1 LSNFTALPEVAPL
14 SWIKVTTA
22 LALGVLAAF
31 SQAGQASAAAG
42 GPAAP
47 GVTAAAAIV
56 IDGDSGQVL
65 WERNAHQ
72 HRPMASTTK
81 LMTSL
86 LAVESG
92 HLDDVV
98 TISKRASGIGE
109 ATIFLKENEKLTL
122 RELLYGVLLSSGN
135 DASTAVAEYLGGNEP
150 KFVEMMNKRAAE
162 LGLKDTHFSNPHG
175 LPSDNHYSSAYDLA
189 QLLKVASSFPEWRE
203 VAQSQTKAISGLG
216 KPDGRLLKNHIKLLW
231 NYPSALGG
239 KSGYTN
245 AAGRCFIGSARK
257 GGRYVIQ
264 SVLGASDMWGD
275 SQRLLAWGLDNFEN
289 VVVAKKGE
297 IVGTVPINAGYNRMV
312 EVVAPRD
319 VMVCLPRGTAEKANL
334 QQVWQL
340 PDQLNAP
347 VDLNQPVGQLIVKHG
362 EKVLAT
368 VPLVAAQA
376 VPAASGNW
384 DHFSSWFF
392 PGMLAAS
399 VLSLFRLQ
407 GGRRRVKKVKRRVKR
422 TAPRPVPPPMKRGTG
437 RFSKAS

>member
-1 LSNFTALPEVAPL
+1 M
-14 SWIKVTTA
+14 SWLKVTAA
-22 LALGVLAAF
+22 LALGVMTAF
-31 SQAGQASAAAG
+31 GTAGRASAASG

-47 GVTAAAAIV
+47 QVTAISAIV

-65 WERNAHQ
+65 WERNAHAR
-72 HRPMASTTK
+72 RPMASTTK
-81 LMTSL
+81 IMTSL

-92 HLDDVV
+92 HLDDTV
-98 TISKRASGIGE
+98 TVSKRAASIGE

-122 RELLYGVLLSSGN
+122 RELLCGVLLSSGN
-135 DASTAVAEYLGGNEP
+135 DASTAVAEYLGGGSEA
-150 KFVEMMNKRAAE
+150 KFVEMMNKRAID
-162 LGLKDTHFSNPHG
+162 LGLKDTHFANPHG
-175 LPSDNHYSSAYDLA
+175 LTAPDHYSSAYDLA
-189 QLLKVASSFPEWRE
+189 MLLKTASSQPAWCEIANSKTR
-203 VAQSQTKAISGLG
+203 TITGLG
-216 KPDGRLLKNHIKLLW
+216 KPDGRLLKNHNKLLW
-231 NYPSALGG
+231 NYPYATGG
-239 KSGYTN
+239 KTGYTVP
-245 AAGRCFIGSARK
+245 AGRCFIGSARK
-257 GGRYVIQ
+257 NGRFVIEG
-264 SVLGASDMWGD
+264 VLGATDLWGD
-275 SQRLLAWGLDNFEN
+275 SQKLLAWGLDNFEN

-297 IVGTVPINAGYNRMV
+297 IVGTVPINAGFNRMV

-319 VMVCLPRGTAEKANL
+319 VMVCLPKGTSEKANL

-376 VPAASGNW
+376 VPAASGSW

-407 GGRRRVKKVKRRVKR
+407 GRRKARKVKRRVKR
-422 TAPRPVPPPMKRGTG
+422 VAPRPVPPPMKRGGTG
-437 RFSKAS
+437 RLWKAS